1 MGSFRGI
8 TFVQTTASMEI
19 ITSTASP
26 GRDSINPTSYPI
38 KFASPVPQ
46 TPITR
51 RNSHSMYLS
60 YPLTPFQPSFCVQS
74 DQALVPVSDTVCR
87 KGESQ

>member
-26 GRDSINPTSYPI
+26 KGLHKSHVVSDKVCKSGTADTDHQKKPI
-38 KFASPVPQ
+38 LC
-46 TPITR
+46 I
-51 RNSHSMYLS
+51 S